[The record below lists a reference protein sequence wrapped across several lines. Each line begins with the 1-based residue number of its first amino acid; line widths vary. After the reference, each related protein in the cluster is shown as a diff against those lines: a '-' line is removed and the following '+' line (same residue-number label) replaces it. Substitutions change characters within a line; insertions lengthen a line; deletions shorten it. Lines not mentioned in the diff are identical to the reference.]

1 MKNTDSTINE
11 YNNYCY
17 REKIAGRIPKSK
29 ESYDQERAKGEF
41 RSDGTYIGKEWN
53 IRLGYPR
60 ILKPYIKSN
69 GELSLKKLDDYKI
82 KLSKNLSDDLPRW
95 KRYKLK
101 RKLEIINNFLSK
113 ELKVA

>member
-1 MKNTDSTINE
+1 MKNTDSTIKE
-11 YNNYCY
+11 YYNYCY
-17 REKIAGRIPKSK
+17 REKLAGRIPKSK

-60 ILKPYIKSN
+60 ILKPFIKST
-69 GELSLKKLDDYKI
+69 GELSFKKLDDYKI
-82 KLSKNLSDDLPRW
+82 NLSKNLSDNLPRW
-95 KRYKLK
+95 KRFKLK

-113 ELKVA
+113 ELRVA